1 MSICS
6 ASSDAKQSY
15 SSGTDLF
22 IWREALKQN
31 VGLASICFLFLIFF
45 SNPVSWKPFC
55 FAAIESYVSIF
66 IFGIV
71 ENCSLQVNID
81 NFKWLTWKVNGN
93 CVEIQAVLN
102 LQTFPATIL

>member
-22 IWREALKQN
+22 IWSEALKQN
-31 VGLASICFLFLIFF
+31 VVLASIWFLFFF
-45 SNPVSWKPFC
+45 FFFNPVSWKPFC
-55 FAAIESYVSIF
+55 FAAIVSYISIF

-71 ENCSLQVNID
+71 ENCSRQVNID
-81 NFKWLTWKVNGN
+81 NL
-93 CVEIQAVLN
+93 
-102 LQTFPATIL
+102 

>member
-22 IWREALKQN
+22 IWSEALKQN
-31 VGLASICFLFLIFF
+31 VVLASICFLFLIFF
-45 SNPVSWKPFC
+45 SIQCHENHFVLLQLL
-55 FAAIESYVSIF
+55 SYISIF

-71 ENCSLQVNID
+71 ENCSHQVNID
-81 NFKWLTWKVNGN
+81 NL
-93 CVEIQAVLN
+93 
-102 LQTFPATIL
+102 